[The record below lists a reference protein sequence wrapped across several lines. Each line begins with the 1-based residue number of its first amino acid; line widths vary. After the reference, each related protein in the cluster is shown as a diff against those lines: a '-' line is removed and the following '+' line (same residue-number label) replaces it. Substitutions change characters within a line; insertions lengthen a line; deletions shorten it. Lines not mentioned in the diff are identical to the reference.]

1 MAKTWLRA
9 FCVAVYGMS
18 GLTAAFAEVR
28 TQNIDYEHAGAKLQ
42 GFLAWD
48 DRSEAKRP
56 GVLVIHEWW
65 GLNDYARQRARMLAE
80 LGYTALAV
88 DMYGDG
94 RTAEHPEDAGKFASA
109 VGGNMPVFGDKLSP
123 QEIDAN
129 LAWVQSHWSDRIYA
143 LWHERDVAVREGMQA
158 KR

>member
-65 GLNDYARQRARMLAE
+65 GLNDYARQRARQLAE
-80 LGYTALAV
+80 QGYVAFAL

-94 RTAEHPEDAGKFASA
+94 RVTTHPDQAGTWMKEIQDNLEQWVQRASA
-109 VGGNMPVFGDKLSP
+109 SLSSAARAHNHA
-123 QEIDAN
+123 AN
-129 LAWVQSHWSDRIYA
+129 AASAS
-143 LWHERDVAVREGMQA
+143 ES
-158 KR
+158 

>member
-1 MAKTWLRA
+1 MAKTWLLA
-9 FCVAVYGMS
+9 FCIAVCGMS

-65 GLNDYARQRARMLAE
+65 GLNDYARQRARAACRTGLRRVCA
-80 LGYTALAV
+80 GHV
-88 DMYGDG
+88 RG
-94 RTAEHPEDAGKFASA
+94 RQGHHS
-109 VGGNMPVFGDKLSP
+109 S
-123 QEIDAN
+123 
-129 LAWVQSHWSDRIYA
+129 
-143 LWHERDVAVREGMQA
+143 
-158 KR
+158 